1 MHILFLAQCYAPE
14 EVSAAVLITELAT
27 GLVKPGHSATGHR
40 VTVITGAPSY
50 PYGRVFAGYRN
61 RLYQLEMLDG
71 VRVARTW
78 SYISPHKTFW
88 RRLFH
93 YGTYSLSAFY
103 GSLLAGKPDVI
114 VSYSPP
120 LTLGLSAWA
129 LSRLWKIPWVL
140 QLEDLYPEAALAAG
154 VLRPGLAARF
164 FDWMARFQYQRAAHI
179 SVIAE
184 SFRESL
190 LARGVPAERI
200 TLIPNWSDPDVVRP
214 LPRENDFRRQH
225 GAGRPFL
232 VLYAGNTG
240 LTSSLEDVL
249 QAALLLKDDPDVFF
263 LIVGEGVKKPALEA
277 FAREQGLPNVA
288 FLPYQPRELLPEIM
302 AAADISL
309 ATLNSDSALSSLP
322 SKVFTI
328 MASARPVLAIAP
340 PQSELARLVAEAGCG
355 IVVPP
360 GQPQRLAGI
369 LREHKSQLT
378 NLQGMGSRGRIQLEQ
393 EYSRAGCVSRY
404 EQMLL
409 KVEAAGRGAAG

>member
-27 GLVKPGHSATGHR
+27 DLARLGHAL
-40 VTVITGAPSY
+40 TVVTGAPSY
-50 PYGRVFAGYRN
+50 PYGRVFDGYRN
-61 RLYQLEMLDG
+61 RLYQLEILDG

-93 YGTYSLSAFY
+93 YGTYSLSAFF
-103 GSLLAGKPDVI
+103 GSLLAGRPDVL

-190 LARGVPAERI
+190 LARGIPAEDV
-200 TLIPNWSDPDVVRP
+200 TLIPNWSDPDVLRP
-214 LPRENDFRRQH
+214 LPRENDFRRQY

-232 VLYAGNTG
+232 ALYAGNIG

-249 QAALLLKDDPDVFF
+249 QAALLLKDDPDIYF

-277 FAREQGLPNVA
+277 FAREQALPNVA

-340 PQSELARLVAEAGCG
+340 LQSELGRLVAETGCG

-360 GQPQRLAGI
+360 GQPQRLAGT

-393 EYSRAGCVSRY
+393 EYSRVGCVSRY

-409 KVEAAGRGAAG
+409 KVEAAGPGAAG

>member
-27 GLVKPGHSATGHR
+27 GLARSGHTLTGHR
-40 VTVITGAPSY
+40 VTVVTGAPSY
-50 PYGRVFAGYRN
+50 PYGRVFDGYRN
-61 RLYQLEMLDG
+61 RLYQVEILDG
-71 VRVARTW
+71 VRVVRTW

-93 YGTYSLSAFY
+93 YGSYSLSAFY

-114 VSYSPP
+114 VSFSPP

-164 FDWMARFQYQRAAHI
+164 FDWMARFQYRRAAHI

-190 LARGVPAERI
+190 LARGIPAEGI
-200 TLIPNWSDPDVVRP
+200 TVIPNWSDPDVVRP
-214 LPRENDFRRQH
+214 LPRENDFRRRY

-232 VLYAGNTG
+232 ALYAGNIG

-249 QAALLLKDDPDVFF
+249 QAAALLKDDPDIFF

-340 PQSELARLVAEAGCG
+340 LQSELARLVAEAGCG

-360 GQPQRLAGI
+360 GQPQRLAES
-369 LREHKSQLT
+369 LQTYKSQLT
-378 NLQGMGSRGRIQLEQ
+378 NLQGMGSRGRIQLER
-393 EYSRAGCVSRY
+393 EYSRVGCVSRY
-404 EQMLL
+404 EQMLM
-409 KVEAAGRGAAG
+409 KVEAAGEGEAG